1 MVKAS
6 GQIEKDLKALQQRT
20 QAMADALDLLYD
32 GYLKALGEATKRQ
45 LMSAVYHLCTQSYPD
60 RFVSLSWQQRND
72 LQKSLQVLAGT
83 IYEQLVAR
91 RSQAK
96 TMSRRPQRNTGLLFL
111 HRLLESRSTSTVIQT
126 SGESDEELIEKLAAI
141 ARSNATTETSADD
154 RSEDSTP
161 LPEDDWAEDVPPA
174 EDDED
179 SSADGLENSAYQRAE
194 LSDMD
199 YESIAFGSDE
209 ADYEAAEANDDD
221 VDESDFDIDVPAADQ
236 RLTLSEEEDLLSA
249 LEGLARRSTEAEKAA
264 ETEEQPLA
272 PVHLVKQQVLM
283 EKAIQDVFRSV
294 SDAVNELLQKA
305 EVMPSFPKALMAA
318 AADSRGLGEPVN
330 SVPNV
335 VKVSVRVM
343 HGEANLSLDDDDD
356 VLDEADDRRRSRR
369 SERQS
374 SSDRSARSRR
384 TSRSAARRS
393 DAEAR
398 YRRASGRGRSERS
411 EGGDEGRQ
419 LSRRFVP
426 HEVMEIEALP
436 EFAVVNLQLSE
447 IEFAD
452 PTVSVWRSRLRQ
464 ELAKLKQLGVRYKKT
479 QRSLETAQAEDA
491 WRASWTSV
499 DDD

>member
-20 QAMADALDLLYD
+20 QAMAEALDLLYD

-83 IYEQLVAR
+83 VYEQLAAQ

-96 TMSRRPQRNTGLLFL
+96 TMSRRPQRNTGLMVL
-111 HRLLESRSTSTVIQT
+111 HRLLESRSAGAVIQT

-141 ARSNATTETSADD
+141 ARSNATSEAGTSQL
-154 RSEDSTP
+154 EDAAP
-161 LPEDDWAEDVPPA
+161 PEDDWSGDVPAA

-179 SSADGLENSAYQRAE
+179 SPYGHADLGE
-194 LSDMD
+194 MD
-199 YESIAFGSDE
+199 YEPIAFGSDSESYEETESDDPE
-209 ADYEAAEANDDD
+209 ADEH
-221 VDESDFDIDVPAADQ
+221 DFDIDVPAADQ
-236 RLTLSEEEDLLSA
+236 RLTLSEEEDLLAA
-249 LEGLARRSTEAEKAA
+249 LEGLARRSTEAEQAA
-264 ETEEQPLA
+264 EAVEQPLA

-283 EKAIQDVFRSV
+283 EKAIQDVFRAMSE
-294 SDAVNELLQKA
+294 AVNELLQKA

-343 HGEANLSLDDDDD
+343 HGDAMSLDDDDD
-356 VLDEADDRRRSRR
+356 ELGESGAERRSKRPEGR
-369 SERQS
+369 SGSERPERPSHQS
-374 SSDRSARSRR
+374 FRSSASRGGDR
-384 TSRSAARRS
+384 
-393 DAEAR
+393 R
-398 YRRASGRGRSERS
+398 YRRASERERSERS
-411 EGGDEGRQ
+411 DGGDEGRRVP
-419 LSRRFVP
+419 RRFVP
-426 HEVMEIEALP
+426 REMMEIEALP

-464 ELAKLKQLGVRYKKT
+464 ELNKLKQLGVRYKKT

-491 WRASWTSV
+491 WRASWTAVEES
-499 DDD
+499 